1 MESYTNRIVDDEF
14 RQLLDALPALSLEG
28 AKGVGKTSTASQRAR
43 TIFQLDNP
51 ATMAVIEADPRRL
64 IEASKP
70 VLIDEW
76 QRLPTTWDLV
86 RRAVDARNRPGQFI
100 LAGSATPSAKPTHSG
115 AGRITRVRMR
125 PLTLLERGVATPT
138 VSLKSLLSGT
148 HPSINGETPC
158 SLKCYVDEI
167 LRGGFPGMRHDSER
181 AQRAALDGYIERI
194 VDSDLPE
201 LGISVR
207 NPNAVMRWLRAYGAA
222 TSTVTSLEKISLA
235 SASGESPPPTKPTTQ
250 SYREA
255 LERLWLLDAV
265 PAWTPSVNH
274 LKRLSLGPKHHLV
287 DPALAARLVGV
298 NREAL
303 LNGEGPTAN
312 VREGT
317 FLGALFESL
326 ATLSVRVFAQ
336 DSEAKVSHFRTWQ
349 GEHEIDL
356 IVSRGDQRVVA
367 VECKLTASVNEDDVR
382 QLVWLKSKLGDNL
395 LDSVILTTGPSAYRR
410 PDGIAVV
417 PLALLGP

>member
-1 MESYTNRIVDDEF
+1 
-14 RQLLDALPALSLEG
+14 
-28 AKGVGKTSTASQRAR
+28 
-43 TIFQLDNP
+43 
-51 ATMAVIEADPRRL
+51 
-64 IEASKP
+64 
-70 VLIDEW
+70 
-76 QRLPTTWDLV
+76 
-86 RRAVDARNRPGQFI
+86 
-100 LAGSATPSAKPTHSG
+100 
-115 AGRITRVRMR
+115 
-125 PLTLLERGVATPT
+125 
-138 VSLKSLLSGT
+138 
-148 HPSINGETPC
+148 
-158 SLKCYVDEI
+158 
-167 LRGGFPGMRHDSER
+167 MRHDSER

-417 PLALLGP
+417 PLSLLGP